1 MLAERG
7 EQQWAVVL
15 NPKVALVLYKI
26 AQTSNAVIQRIWG
39 LEVLFVEPLLVSAPD
54 RWVYYRALTLHTEE
68 EINGGLL
75 VRIFGYESKTF
86 LRDIKG

>member
-7 EQQWAVVL
+7 EQQWAVGL

-39 LEVLFVEPLLVSAPD
+39 LEILLVEPLLVSAPD
-54 RWVYYRALTLHTEE
+54 RRVYYRALALHTEE